1 MFITDLF
8 TQPVK
13 ESAYGQQAGVDVF
26 KQLIQAFKD
35 KKQIDLKV
43 GPEQFPV
50 RYDEARYLLSIW
62 KASGNKGKT
71 AELFGNVN
79 WIQSQ
84 LEQRDYK
91 MSPDRLNDLDQER
104 AKEIDKEKVLNL
116 EAKCPVT
123 GEDECHCGDPKKVD
137 EAEFE
142 ITYKNPQF
150 TGTKTHTVNA
160 VNAKGAEQKFLSFGN
175 PYKVLDVKKKE
186 KVVEA
191 DRPLP
196 KDFIPEPVVTQTIK
210 DLGPGLDPM
219 ANGFYD
225 LAYGKLLSNYLAQNT
240 PEIKKKFNVNW
251 NLAWASQM
259 RELYS
264 REYGGYMKTP
274 AKESVKEYKLE
285 PRDKEDKLEKL
296 KTLNQLLVDPN
307 TSKDPELKKAIQ
319 KRISQLKE
327 DPTPKRRVMD
337 FDNHSLYWGG
347 AGKYQDQYSKLYDK
361 LVPNEG
367 KADTVEGELLRAVG
381 RIIYRH
387 GNDGDHFSH
396 GSYEWIEKHV
406 GKFDHLD
413 DMADKVIQ
421 YILSKK
427 GDYTPNNFDWLTV
440 ADYGPGEYEKD
451 WEQVSCNNCDGSG
464 EIVYD
469 NDDGE
474 EDYEECDSCDG
485 NGWIEQTS
493 ESKKIDEILPAL
505 AGLAGRA
512 IAGVAGGIGKA
523 VVGGIAGGLASSAIK
538 KKFEEDYK
546 GWKYGEEIDQYDDV
560 TKKFHYAEKNG
571 KKVDMDWSPYSTP
584 TEEDFRLWVD
594 LGMPTRKAVK
604 GIAPLNIDDLI
615 QLAKDDPNV
624 THSLLTREDKEEDS
638 IDTKKL
644 DAKTKVALKKAGLKY
659 GAQTKGDPL
668 ASLVTFVAD
677 KDSEKTQD
685 ISRLDKENDEE
696 ERDIAFQG
704 TVDKKH
710 DTAIGQNSL
719 KDRYQDQEIEKLKQ
733 DLQKLLSR

>member
-1 MFITDLF
+1 MIVTDLF
-8 TQPVK
+8 T
-13 ESAYGQQAGVDVF
+13 ESRYGAAAGVETIR
-26 KQLIQAFKD
+26 QLLHAVKD
-35 KKQIDLKV
+35 SKDIELKV
-43 GPEQFPV
+43 GPELFPV
-50 RYDEARYLLSIW
+50 TYGDARYLLQYF
-62 KASGNKGKT
+62 KANREGGDAT
-71 AELFGNVN
+71 AEYFGDAN
-79 WIQSQ
+79 WIENM
-84 LEQRDYK
+84 LAKRDYT
-91 MSPDRLNDLDQER
+91 MSPDRLKDIDSER
-104 AKEIDKEKVLNL
+104 FAEG
-116 EAKCPVT
+116 KCPVT
-123 GEDECHCGDPKKVD
+123 GEDECHCNDDKEMN

-142 ITYKNPQF
+142 ITYKDPQF
-150 TGTKTHTVNA
+150 TGTKTHTVKA

-175 PYKVLDVKKKE
+175 PHKVLDVKKKE

-196 KDFIPEPVVTQTIK
+196 QDFIPEPVVAQTIK

-274 AKESVKEYKLE
+274 GKEPVKEYKLE

-296 KTLNQLLVDPN
+296 KTLNALLVDPN

-327 DPTPKRRVMD
+327 DPTPLRRIMD
-337 FDNHSLYWGG
+337 FDNHARYWSGN
-347 AGKYQDQYSKLYDK
+347 GKYQDQYSELYDK

-381 RIIYRH
+381 KIIYRH
-387 GNDGDHFSH
+387 GNDGDNFSNS
-396 GSYEWIEKHV
+396 SYEWIEKHV

-421 YILSKK
+421 YVLSKK

-451 WEQVSCNNCDGSG
+451 WEQVGCQNCGGTG
-464 EIVYD
+464 EIEYE
-469 NDDGE
+469 NDEGE
-474 EDYEECDSCDG
+474 EEYEECDSCDG

-493 ESKKIDEILPAL
+493 ESVEP
-505 AGLAGRA
+505 
-512 IAGVAGGIGKA
+512 VT
-523 VVGGIAGGLASSAIK
+523 
-538 KKFEEDYK
+538 EDYK
-546 GWKYGEEIDQYDDV
+546 GWKYGEDIEQYDDV
-560 TKKFHYAEKNG
+560 AKKFQYAEKDG
-571 KKVDMDWSPYSTP
+571 KKVDMDWSPYTTP
-584 TEEDFRLWVD
+584 SDKEFKLWVD
-594 LGMPTRKAVK
+594 LGMPTRKAVNGIGPLDHADLVAIAKTKK
-604 GIAPLNIDDLI
+604 GTAGLLQQEAKEEEDDLD
-615 QLAKDDPNV
+615 Q
-624 THSLLTREDKEEDS
+624 
-638 IDTKKL
+638 KKL
-644 DAKTKVALKKAGLKY
+644 DARTKIALKKAGLKY

-668 ASLVTFVAD
+668 ASLTTFVAD

-685 ISRLDKENDEE
+685 IDRLDKENDEE
-696 ERDIAFQG
+696 ERDIAAQAK
-704 TVDKKH
+704 VDQKH
-710 DTAIGQNSL
+710 NKEIGNNSL

-733 DLQKLLSR
+733 DLQKLLNR

>member
-116 EAKCPVT
+116 EDKCPVT
-123 GEDECHCGDPKKVD
+123 GEDECHCNDDKEMN

-142 ITYKNPQF
+142 ITYKDPQF
-150 TGTKTHTVNA
+150 TGTRTHTIKS
-160 VNAKGAEQKFLSFGN
+160 VNAKKAQEKFLSFGN

-186 KVVEA
+186 KVDEA

-196 KDFIPEPVVTQTIK
+196 QDFIPEPVVAQTIK

-264 REYGGYMKTP
+264 RKYGGYQKTP
-274 AKESVKEYKLE
+274 GKESVKEYKLE

-296 KTLNQLLVDPN
+296 KTLNALLVDPN
-307 TSKDPELKKAIQ
+307 TSKDSELKKAIQ
-319 KRISQLKE
+319 KRITQLKE
-327 DPTPKRRVMD
+327 DPTPKRRIMD
-337 FDNHSLYWGG
+337 FDNHARYWSGTG
-347 AGKYQDQYSKLYDK
+347 QYQDEYNQLQDK
-361 LVPNEG
+361 LVPDMG

-381 RIIYRH
+381 KIIYRH
-387 GNDGDHFSH
+387 GNDGDNFSNS
-396 GSYEWIEKHV
+396 SYEWIEKHV

-421 YILSKK
+421 YVLSKK

-451 WEQVSCNNCDGSG
+451 WEQVGCQNCGGTG
-464 EIVYD
+464 EIEYE
-469 NDDGE
+469 NDEGE
-474 EDYEECDSCDG
+474 EEYEECDSCDG

-493 ESKKIDEILPAL
+493 ESVEP
-505 AGLAGRA
+505 
-512 IAGVAGGIGKA
+512 VT
-523 VVGGIAGGLASSAIK
+523 
-538 KKFEEDYK
+538 EDYK
-546 GWKYGEEIDQYDDV
+546 GWKYGEDIEQYDDV
-560 TKKFHYAEKNG
+560 AKKFQYAEKDG
-571 KKVDMDWSPYSTP
+571 KKVDMDWSPYTTP
-584 TEEDFRLWVD
+584 SDKEFKLWVD
-594 LGMPTRKAVK
+594 LGMPTRKAVNGIGPLDHADLVAIAKTKK
-604 GIAPLNIDDLI
+604 GTAGLLQQEAKEEEDDLD
-615 QLAKDDPNV
+615 Q
-624 THSLLTREDKEEDS
+624 
-638 IDTKKL
+638 KKL
-644 DAKTKVALKKAGLKY
+644 DARTKIALKKAGLKY

-668 ASLVTFVAD
+668 ASLTTFVAD

-685 ISRLDKENDEE
+685 IDRLDKENDEE
-696 ERDIAFQG
+696 ERDIAAQAK
-704 TVDKKH
+704 VDQKH
-710 DTAIGQNSL
+710 NKEIGNNSL

-733 DLQKLLSR
+733 DLQKLLNR